1 MKLGKKKSIE
11 YKLVAASCS
20 SYLLGIVC
28 LTVFGYI
35 FMRNFLLEMYCI

>member
-1 MKLGKKKSIE
+1 MKLGKKKSVE

-28 LTVFGYI
+28 LTVFGY
-35 FMRNFLLEMYCI
+35 FMRNFLLEIYCI